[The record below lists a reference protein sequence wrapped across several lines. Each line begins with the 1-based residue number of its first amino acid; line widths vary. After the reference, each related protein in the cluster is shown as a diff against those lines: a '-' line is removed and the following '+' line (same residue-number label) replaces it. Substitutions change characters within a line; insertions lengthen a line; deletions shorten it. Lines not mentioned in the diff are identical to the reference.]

1 MTTTTATIAYRE
13 SLLDRMI
20 RLYGF
25 EHENVIVFASM
36 VDKYLDSADWNNAMR
51 LIVEAH
57 EKYPQI
63 EEEQGESPFLFV
75 LVLEASNLGGPAS

>member
-1 MTTTTATIAYRE
+1 MTTTTTTATIAYRE

-25 EHENVIVFASM
+25 EHETVIVFANM
-36 VDKYLDSADWNNAMR
+36 VDKYPDSTDWNNAMR

-57 EKYPQI
+57 EKHPQI
-63 EEEQGESPFLFV
+63 EEE
-75 LVLEASNLGGPAS
+75 